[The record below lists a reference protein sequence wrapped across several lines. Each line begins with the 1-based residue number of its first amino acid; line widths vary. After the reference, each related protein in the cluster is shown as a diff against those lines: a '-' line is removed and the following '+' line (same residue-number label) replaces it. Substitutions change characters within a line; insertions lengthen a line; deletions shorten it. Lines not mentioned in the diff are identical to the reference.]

1 MSLEA
6 PLMLILAITALT
18 SWQGFNKPALLDQ
31 FVLHPYRV
39 KYENQW
45 YRLVTHAFIHA
56 NFTHLALNL
65 FVLWQFGMVVQNH
78 LVQNVSE
85 ALIPL
90 PGSYNFF
97 MLYTG
102 GVLFAAIPAMIK
114 HTDNPAYRSL
124 GASGAVSA
132 VLISYILLFP
142 TAKLLLFFVIPMPAF
157 LAGALFFIYEHQMG
171 KRGGTGIAHDAHL
184 WGGIYGMLFTF
195 AADQHVG
202 HRFVAETLGYFNF

>member
-1 MSLEA
+1 MDQ
-6 PLMLILAITALT
+6 LI
-18 SWQGFNKPALLDQ
+18 
-31 FVLHPYRV
+31 LHPYLV
-39 KYENQW
+39 KHENQW
-45 YRLVTHAFIHA
+45 YRLISHAFIHA

-65 FVLWQFGMVVQNH
+65 FVLWQFGLVVQNYFMYTD
-78 LVQNVSE
+78 
-85 ALIPL
+85 AKPLIPL

-114 HTDNPAYRSL
+114 HAENPSYRSL

-157 LAGALFFIYEHQMG
+157 LAGVLFFLYEHQMG

-184 WGGIYGMLFTF
+184 WGGIYGLLFTF
-195 AADQHVG
+195 ASDEQVG
-202 HRFVAETLGYFNF
+202 HRFLQETINYFDF